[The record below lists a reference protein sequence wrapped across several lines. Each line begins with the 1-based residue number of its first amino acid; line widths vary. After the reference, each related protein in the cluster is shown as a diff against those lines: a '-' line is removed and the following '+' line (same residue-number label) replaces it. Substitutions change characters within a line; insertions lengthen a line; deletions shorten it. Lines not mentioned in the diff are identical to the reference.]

1 MVYDSTFTDIANM
14 ALDWCGASLSIDD
27 INNKNNPDAILCRRN
42 LEQAV
47 TTELDKYEWTFARTT
62 IPAERNE
69 DPDCQIAGY
78 LCYDLPKDFSR
89 LSMYR
94 FFDDFAHSDYVPN
107 EYRTSHYY
115 FIQNKHLYIK
125 RPIQY
130 ITYQSNNVPITD
142 WPALFKDIVA
152 LNLAQRIVSKIRGLD
167 ADISFFI
174 SLYKEKLKDARH
186 QELITTEAV
195 QGGFSPLQVQRIIP

>member
-27 INNKNNPDAILCRRN
+27 INNKTNPDAILCRRN

-47 TTELDKYEWTFARTT
+47 TTEFDKYEWTFARTT
-62 IPAERNE
+62 IPAQINDDE
-69 DPDCQIAGY
+69 DCQIRGY
-78 LCYDLPKDFSR
+78 FCYDLPKDFSR

-94 FFDDFAHSDYVPN
+94 FFDEYPYIPN
-107 EYRTSHYY
+107 EYAPGHMY
-115 FIQNKHLYIK
+115 FIQNHHLYTRK
-125 RPIQY
+125 PLEY
-130 ITYQSNNVPITD
+130 ITYQSNNVPITE

-167 ADISFFI
+167 TDISFFI

-195 QGGFSPLQVQRIIP
+195 HGGFSQLQAQRIIP